1 MELTEEKSQEQANI
15 IQMIALYIEG
25 IDTEYCT
32 QAAKEMKKQVTFQES
47 IAVLNPSYLPT
58 KNDILNLQ
66 LEDLEYL
73 INYTKI
79 SRKIQKLRL
88 KLKTEE
94 ENQNNINDL
103 FL

>member
-1 MELTEEKSQEQANI
+1 MELTEEKSQEQANL

-25 IDTEYCT
+25 IDIEYCT
-32 QAAKEMKKQVTFQES
+32 KAAEEMKKQVTFQES

-66 LEDLEYL
+66 AEALEYL

-79 SRKIQKLRL
+79 SRKIQKLRK